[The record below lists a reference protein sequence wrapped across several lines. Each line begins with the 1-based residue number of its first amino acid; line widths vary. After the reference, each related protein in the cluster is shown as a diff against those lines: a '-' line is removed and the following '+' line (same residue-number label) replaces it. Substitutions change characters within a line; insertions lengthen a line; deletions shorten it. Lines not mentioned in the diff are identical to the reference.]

1 MKEVNKTL
9 DRIVTAIG
17 LVLCVVFGLMLA
29 LNITIIVKGLINPDW
44 PPSVFGRTP
53 MIVKSGSMSS
63 DVVHLVEADAI
74 LELTDEQKQT
84 LKPGDTVKT
93 KSADY
98 IEINVVETAGKN
110 AQGEFVIT
118 TTRSAPDHIEVDD
131 LIFAKTVDT
140 QALEVGQII
149 TFMETDPSGNR
160 TGSVVTH
167 RIVEVLDTNGARA
180 YRTKGDAN
188 NTIDTVPTKPENI
201 IGLYVSRVPKI
212 GAFIYFLQKP
222 WGMAIFIGVPVL
234 AFIIYDI
241 IRRQRSAKREDNK
254 VEALEEELKRLR
266 ELAGKQNGGGDPP
279 DAGN

>member
-1 MKEVNKTL
+1 
-9 DRIVTAIG
+9 
-17 LVLCVVFGLMLA
+17 
-29 LNITIIVKGLINPDW
+29 
-44 PPSVFGRTP
+44 
-53 MIVKSGSMSS
+53 MISS
-63 DVVHLVEADAI
+63 
-74 LELTDEQKQT
+74 TRF
-84 LKPGDTVKT
+84 LKA
-93 KSADY
+93 KSAFMEA
-98 IEINVVETAGKN
+98 EILSQPCMTVVWSRPPKVFPMLVVE
-110 AQGEFVIT
+110 
-118 TTRSAPDHIEVDD
+118 
-131 LIFAKTVDT
+131 
-140 QALEVGQII
+140 
-149 TFMETDPSGNR
+149 
-160 TGSVVTH
+160 SVVIFRQMYIATW
-167 RIVEVLDTNGARA
+167 RGSTIVDLSRAFLDTNGARA